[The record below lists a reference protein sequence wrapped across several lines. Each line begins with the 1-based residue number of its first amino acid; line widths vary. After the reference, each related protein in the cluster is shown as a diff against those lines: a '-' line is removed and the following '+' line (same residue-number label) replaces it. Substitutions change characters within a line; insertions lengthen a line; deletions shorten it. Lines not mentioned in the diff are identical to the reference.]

1 MLRATPDRTAS
12 PLSRRRRGVAASLT
26 ALVASAALALAGCS
40 SGDDD
45 SSEKGGSA
53 NHRATAEAPT
63 NAKLG
68 KVEGPLKR
76 ARAERVSVAVTGV
89 VEDWLDGAYGGS
101 YPRTDF
107 GSAFADFT
115 KGARALA
122 SKQPGI
128 MSNARVGSRVTGAD
142 FAQRVVR
149 VDVVGPKGKPA
160 GATARFRA
168 TVELA
173 GLDRTDEVA
182 GRLMLT
188 PTKGGWK
195 VFGFDVRRDEG
206 VS

>member
-12 PLSRRRRGVAASLT
+12 PLSRRPPGVATTLT

-53 NHRATAEAPT
+53 SRRATAEAPT
-63 NAKLG
+63 NARLG
-68 KVEGPLKR
+68 KVAGPLKR
-76 ARAERVSVAVTGV
+76 AKAEKVSVAVTGV
-89 VEDWLDGAYGGS
+89 VEHWLDGAYGGS

-107 GSAFADFT
+107 GGAFADFT
-115 KGARALA
+115 KGAKALA
-122 SKQPGI
+122 RKQPGI
-128 MSNARVGSRVTGAD
+128 MSNAKVGSQVTNAELV
-142 FAQRVVR
+142 QRVVR

-168 TVELA
+168 TVELG